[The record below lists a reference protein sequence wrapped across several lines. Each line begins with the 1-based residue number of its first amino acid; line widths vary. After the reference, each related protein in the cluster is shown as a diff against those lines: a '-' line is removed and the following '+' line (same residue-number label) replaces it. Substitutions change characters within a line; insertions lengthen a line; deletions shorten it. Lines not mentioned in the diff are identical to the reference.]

1 MNTNAKVPSVTLLA
15 FCATLLAWPFAP
27 VAGAQPARPPAPT
40 GLQPTGQSSVL
51 DKVGIDQ
58 NLDAQVPLDLA
69 FRDEAGQPVTLARYV
84 GEKPVI
90 LTLVY
95 YGCPGLC
102 TIVLNDVEKSLQ
114 ALKLNVGESFEVIT
128 VSFDPTEK
136 PELAAKKKREYVKR
150 HKRPGAERGWHF
162 LTGDEAS
169 IRALTQAVGF
179 RYAWDESRKQYV
191 HPGGIIV
198 LTPSGKISRY
208 FFGIDYAPRDVQ
220 LSLVE
225 ASGGK
230 IGSPVDKAMLYCF
243 QFNPHTGRYTFWVT
257 NAVRIGG
264 VLTLLALGTFLIRN
278 LYRDRSTARMKDE
291 GGRMKSDATPDSSF
305 ILPPSSLDSKGGG
318 S

>member
-1 MNTNAKVPSVTLLA
+1 MNTHPRAPRLPLVA
-15 FCATLLAWPFAP
+15 FCAALLAWPFAP

-58 NLDAQVPLDLA
+58 KLDARVPLDLA
-69 FRDEAGQPVTLARYV
+69 FHDEAGQPVTLAGYV

-114 ALKLNVGESFEVIT
+114 ALKLNIGESFEVIT

-136 PELAAKKKREYVKR
+136 PELAARKKREYVKR
-150 HKRPGAERGWHF
+150 HRRPGAERGWHF

-169 IRALTQAVGF
+169 IRALTDAVGF
-179 RYAWDESRKQYV
+179 RYAWDEAQKQYV

-198 LTPSGKISRY
+198 LTPGGKISRY

-243 QFNPHTGRYTFWVT
+243 QFNPHTGRYTFWVM
-257 NAVRIGG
+257 NAVRVGG
-264 VLTLLALGTFLIRN
+264 VLMLLALGTFLVRN
-278 LYRDRSTARMKDE
+278 FYRDRSTARMKDE
-291 GGRMKSDATPDSSF
+291 GGRMKPDAAAASSF
-305 ILPPSSLDSKGGG
+305 ILPPSSLPPEGGVR
-318 S
+318 

>member
-1 MNTNAKVPSVTLLA
+1 
-15 FCATLLAWPFAP
+15 
-27 VAGAQPARPPAPT
+27 
-40 GLQPTGQSSVL
+40 VL
-51 DKVGIDQ
+51 DKIGIDQ
-58 NLDAQVPLDLA
+58 KLDTQVPLDLV
-69 FRDEAGQPVTLARYV
+69 FRDEAGQQVTLGKYV
-84 GEKPVI
+84 NEKPVI

-114 ALKLNVGESFEVIT
+114 ALKLNIGESFEVIS

-150 HKRPGAERGWHF
+150 HRRPGVEQGWHF

-179 RYAWDESRKQYV
+179 RYTWDEAQKQYV

-198 LTPSGKISRY
+198 LTPGGKISRY

-243 QFNPHTGRYTFWVT
+243 QFNPHTGRYTFWVM

-278 LYRDRSTARMKDE
+278 VYRDRLAAHAATPSPRTPGE
-291 GGRMKSDATPDSSF
+291 GGGEGSAQNGKSLASLQQSPHPNP
-305 ILPPSSLDSKGGG
+305 LPEYRERGPEGGI
-318 S
+318 